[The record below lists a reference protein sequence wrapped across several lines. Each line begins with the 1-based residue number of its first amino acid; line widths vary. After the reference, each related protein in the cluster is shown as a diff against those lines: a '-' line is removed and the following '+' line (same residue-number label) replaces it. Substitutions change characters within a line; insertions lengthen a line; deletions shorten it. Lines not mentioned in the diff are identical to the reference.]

1 MMYNVTVVVVK
12 EGEPY
17 KDIYGNPR
25 TGKSVYEQTFPEL
38 DVSKLATFLNS
49 QPVKRSHKR
58 KEKQ

>member
-1 MMYNVTVVVVK
+1 MYKVTVTH

-17 KDIYGNPR
+17 KDIYGNLR
-25 TGKSVYEQTFPEL
+25 TDKSVFEQTFPEL